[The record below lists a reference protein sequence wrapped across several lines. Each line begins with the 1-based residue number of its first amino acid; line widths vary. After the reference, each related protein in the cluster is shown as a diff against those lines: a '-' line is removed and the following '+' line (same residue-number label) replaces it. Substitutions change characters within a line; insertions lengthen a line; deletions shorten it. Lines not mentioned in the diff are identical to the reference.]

1 MTPTKVLEEPLNQG
15 TADGSVPAATNGQ
28 VTTTGQATTSGQ
40 TANEAGGN
48 MFTQIK
54 VKNMTC
60 LEGKECSRSN
70 LMVAYVN
77 FKNLI
82 KELDAFQAPP
92 CRVRFRMVPFNVF
105 YRTV

>member
-1 MTPTKVLEEPLNQG
+1 MTATKVLEEPLNQG

-70 LMVAYVN
+70 LMVARCSSGSPVSCSIQN
-77 FKNLI
+77 GTLQCFL
-82 KELDAFQAPP
+82 
-92 CRVRFRMVPFNVF
+92 
-105 YRTV
+105 